1 MLIRSPRLAED
12 DDRLTILSRRLQ
24 GVLTAQRYVLMDYDI
39 PVEKVS
45 AAVDITPGF
54 ESPTVSPLPDK
65 QWAAVRVVVPK
76 AKVNQLMDQLYE
88 VGARGIIVTAL
99 QASRM

>member
-1 MLIRSPRLAED
+1 MAENQKMEIDLGEDVAQGNYINLAIIAHSVSEFIID
-12 DDRLTILSRRLQ
+12 FAT
-24 GVLTAQRYVLMDYDI
+24 VL
-39 PVEKVS
+39 
-45 AAVDITPGF
+45 PG
-54 ESPTVSPLPDK
+54 
-65 QWAAVRVVVPK
+65 VPK

>member
-1 MLIRSPRLAED
+1 M
-12 DDRLTILSRRLQ
+12 
-24 GVLTAQRYVLMDYDI
+24 LTAQRNVLMDYDI

-54 ESPTVSPLPDK
+54 ESPTISPLHDK